1 MENMNGEINVRNRSL
16 SNSSNNSDDNYGM
29 CSITFENILN
39 LSQQGRSCITSTGH
53 IYDSNAISEWLI
65 DKDVDPNTGIKLKS
79 KCILKI
85 DREDIKHL
93 GTNKIRKITKE
104 YFDTLIPSKE
114 NVEHKKNIE
123 QKEQKE
129 QISKQIIINTKNFL
143 LINDI
148 SFESCSFE
156 EDNMSYIVY
165 NNCSFCQ
172 STFVKCNIS
181 NCIFEN
187 CNFDNCLFI
196 KTNFNGKYTIFEKC
210 KTTENTSFYD
220 CYFEFSNINKYHRY
234 IKSKINNSN
243 LINSTQKKKHQREYK
258 NIKNNKYVLQ
268 NPELF
273 CDILQYRGLQKIKNQ
288 EYKVDNYNNSKDIKE
303 INEIKEIK
311 DIEYKENMYNNELIR
326 QYWLIE
332 GCIIGNS
339 DYVFRLCNK
348 FPDIIEN
355 IDINRLLLKITQN
368 SNGKNIS
375 DITNTLINTN
385 KKIGKKINVSKLE
398 KIFGY

>member
-1 MENMNGEINVRNRSL
+1 MENMNKENYVRNRSL
-16 SNSSNNSDDNYGM
+16 SNSSNNSEDNYGM
-29 CSITFENILN
+29 CSITFESIWN
-39 LSQQGRSCITSTGH
+39 LSEQGRSSITSTGH
-53 IYDSNAISEWLI
+53 IYDSNAIAEWLI

-85 DREDIKHL
+85 DREEIKHL
-93 GTNKIRKITKE
+93 GTNKIRKITKQ
-104 YFDTLIPSKE
+104 YFDTLIPSPRSEYIKE
-114 NVEHKKNIE
+114 NIE
-123 QKEQKE
+123 QKDQIPKE
-129 QISKQIIINTKNFL
+129 IFINRKKFI
-143 LINDI
+143 LINET

-156 EDNMSYIVY
+156 EENMCYIVY
-165 NNCSFCQ
+165 NNCSFYQ
-172 STFVKCNIS
+172 STFIKSNIS

-196 KTNFNGKYTIFEKC
+196 NSNFNGKYTIFEKC
-210 KTTENTSFYD
+210 KTTKNTCFYD

-234 IKSKINNSN
+234 IKSRINKSN
-243 LINSTQKKKHQREYK
+243 IINSTQMKTHEREYK
-258 NIKNNKYVLQ
+258 NIKNNKYVVQ
-268 NPELF
+268 NSQLF
-273 CDILQYRGLQKIKNQ
+273 SDILQYRGLHQIKNQ
-288 EYKVDNYNNSKDIKE
+288 EYNVDNYNNSKHT
-303 INEIKEIK
+303 K
-311 DIEYKENMYNNELIR
+311 DIYEYKENIYNNELVRLIR

-339 DYVFRLCNK
+339 DYVLTLCNK

-375 DITNTLINTN
+375 DITNILINTK
-385 KKIGKKINVSKLE
+385 KKIGKKINISKLE